1 MSRFGGSPVRLALL
15 PASMLLVAALALGVA
30 VGVARAEGPE
40 KEVQPDPSG
49 LETGSG
55 TNLIGLSPG
64 QISAEDYERALQAE
78 PFAAKLADLVDQNR
92 LGVNFVWALITGY
105 LVMFM

>member
-1 MSRFGGSPVRLALL
+1 MAPVRGRPMRLALL
-15 PASMLLVAALALGVA
+15 SASLLAAVLALAVAGGVA
-30 VGVARAEGPE
+30 WADGPDE
-40 KEVQPDPSG
+40 EVRPDPSG

-55 TNLIGLSPG
+55 KNLIGLSPG
-64 QISAEDYERALQAE
+64 QISAEDYQWALQAE

-92 LGVNFVWALITGY
+92 LGVNFVWALVTGY